1 MKKSI
6 KIRKYSGELVDFDE
20 KKLIMSLKN
29 AQADHDLA
37 HKIVDKIEAGAVYG
51 NDNKG
56 DL

>member
-29 AQADHDLA
+29 AQADQQI
-37 HKIVDKIEAGAVYG
+37 K
-51 NDNKG
+51 
-56 DL
+56 